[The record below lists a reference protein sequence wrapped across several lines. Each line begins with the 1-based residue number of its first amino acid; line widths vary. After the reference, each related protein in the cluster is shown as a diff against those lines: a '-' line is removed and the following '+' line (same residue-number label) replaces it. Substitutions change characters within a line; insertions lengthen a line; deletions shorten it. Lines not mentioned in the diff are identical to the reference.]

1 VTAVAGSTITVAGR
15 DGTTSTVL
23 VSSTTTYN
31 SDGAAS
37 TLAAVVVGAVIC
49 AVGLPDAAAGTL
61 DASTVMI
68 KAPQVQTFAGGVIS
82 ALGTNSITVK
92 DRHGDT
98 TTYSTSSTTT
108 YFEGKTAATA
118 SDLAVNEQV
127 GLELT
132 STSPQ
137 TVSKV
142 RICLDHAVGA
152 VTAVAGNTI
161 TIAGRDGTT
170 STVLVSSTTTYNSD
184 GAASTLAAVVVG
196 AVICAVGLPDAAAGT
211 LDASTVNIL
220 GAVGDH
226 QGFGSRGHD
235 NGGPNSS
242 HSQGQS
248 HGPGFG
254 RGHGHGGSHGR
265 H

>member
-1 VTAVAGSTITVAGR
+1 MSNKLSLRTVRVASAAALCLGLAFGTAGVAMAGQR
-15 DGTTSTVL
+15 SH
-23 VSSTTTYN
+23 
-31 SDGAAS
+31 SDGHS
-37 TLAAVVVGAVIC
+37 SFGHHDQ
-49 AVGLPDAAAGTL
+49 GQSGD
-61 DASTVMI
+61 
-68 KAPQVQTFAGGVIS
+68 FAGGVIS

-98 TTYSTSSTTT
+98 TTYTTSSTTT

-118 SDLAVNEQV
+118 SDLAVNERV

-142 RICLDHAVGA
+142 RICLVHAVGA

-161 TIAGRDGTT
+161 TIAGRDGAT
-170 STVLVSSTTTYNSD
+170 STVLVSSTTTYSSG
-184 GAASTLAAVVVG
+184 GAAATLAAVVVG
-196 AVICAVGLPDAAAGT
+196 AVICAVGLPDATADT

-226 QGFGSRGHD
+226 QGFASRSGD

-242 HSQGQS
+242 HSQGRSNGQ
-248 HGPGFG
+248 GFGFG
-254 RGHGHGGSHGR
+254 RGHSHGDSHSR